1 MAVDEAVILLLKTIG
16 TDDPSSEMSRR
27 TAKNIVTTLGNL
39 ALAITQAGAVI
50 RQNIC
55 RIEDY
60 CDMYQRRRRELLSRA
75 PIQAS
80 SDYKYTVYTTWEVS
94 VNIIEGMSSEVA
106 SHALE
111 LLRLF
116 SFLHFDG
123 ISEEIFRQI
132 WVNTAGEPSS
142 DWTASNHV
150 SWLHE
155 DTSSEWDPYR
165 VRESVSLL
173 LSFSLI
179 KVNGSTNNISMHPL
193 VHTWARDRLG
203 MAEQKKWLLITA
215 LMLAASVSWE
225 GRTSDYRFRR
235 SLVSH
240 VTSCLT
246 SLTPGT
252 LFALGKGEHE
262 RLEIARKFIRVLNEN
277 GQWQDAVELEEKV
290 LKACKRTLG
299 DEHPSTILSMNNLA
313 WSYNNL
319 GRPQDA
325 VQLREKV
332 LEACKRT
339 LGDEHPNTLLSISNL
354 AASYS
359 DLGRSQDA
367 VELEEKVLEARKRT
381 LGDEHPA
388 TLLSMGN
395 LAMIYSNLGR
405 LQDAVELEEKALEAH
420 RRTLG
425 EEHPDT
431 LLLMGN
437 LAMSH
442 SNLGRLQ
449 DAIELGEKVLEA
461 RKRTLGE
468 EHPDTLLSIYNLE
481 FYLTSLYKQTQ
492 P

>member
-339 LGDEHPNTLLSISNL
+339 LGDEHLSTILSMGNLARSYSNLGRPQDAVDLEEKVLEARKRMLGDEHPHTLLSISNL

-405 LQDAVELEEKALEAH
+405 LQDAVELKEKALE
-420 RRTLG
+420 
-425 EEHPDT
+425 
-431 LLLMGN
+431 
-437 LAMSH
+437 
-442 SNLGRLQ
+442 
-449 DAIELGEKVLEA
+449 
-461 RKRTLGE
+461 
-468 EHPDTLLSIYNLE
+468 
-481 FYLTSLYKQTQ
+481 QTC
-492 P
+492 